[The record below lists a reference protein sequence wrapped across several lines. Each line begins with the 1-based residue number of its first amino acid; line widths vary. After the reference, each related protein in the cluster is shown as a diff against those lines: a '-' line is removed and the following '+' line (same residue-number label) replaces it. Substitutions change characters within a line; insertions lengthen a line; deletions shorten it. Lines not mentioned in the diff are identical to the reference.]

1 MSESEFTNS
10 WSDLLRD
17 YIRYFKECIHKKL
30 CFETSKPP
38 IPPTQEQPITE
49 KCSLDKIQG
58 ANEVPPLPAE
68 NEITPETMEEVTCP
82 IQSANESKKEN
93 KATSISPSMVS
104 PPKMPEKTEIL
115 EDQIR
120 VYKEQTEKSK
130 KEIKNLKQQ
139 PIDLQNNQKKTN
151 HSLNTAQEQTNKD
164 KAQIEQL
171 NLKIDELTNERK
183 ERNKTLETTKEQA
196 IKNTEIINK
205 HQNEAIYYLTKYD
218 NFIESET
225 SFLKLL
231 DGTEQKV
238 LELYL
243 YCNTRKLKQETDYLA
258 NILGKYILSKPQ
270 EELSRWKGILY
281 NMQYSGLIVDP
292 VKNSLIAEN
301 DPKHRIQIL
310 EKTIFDS
317 LHREY
322 LNAILLLVEYTLQ
335 LKSADDQI
343 KQKIHELRN
352 TLNIIKNKSIINL
365 NININYVS
373 LNQKLEDDTHFNGV
387 EIKEIDKQVGVPS
400 ESNRVAEILKYGINY
415 GNNNHEKTIVQ
426 CYAQH

>member
-1 MSESEFTNS
+1 M
-10 WSDLLRD
+10 
-17 YIRYFKECIHKKL
+17 
-30 CFETSKPP
+30 
-38 IPPTQEQPITE
+38 
-49 KCSLDKIQG
+49 
-58 ANEVPPLPAE
+58 
-68 NEITPETMEEVTCP
+68 
-82 IQSANESKKEN
+82 
-93 KATSISPSMVS
+93 
-104 PPKMPEKTEIL
+104 
-115 EDQIR
+115 
-120 VYKEQTEKSK
+120 
-130 KEIKNLKQQ
+130 
-139 PIDLQNNQKKTN
+139 
-151 HSLNTAQEQTNKD
+151 
-164 KAQIEQL
+164 
-171 NLKIDELTNERK
+171 
-183 ERNKTLETTKEQA
+183 
-196 IKNTEIINK
+196 
-205 HQNEAIYYLTKYD
+205 
-218 NFIESET
+218 
-225 SFLKLL
+225 

-243 YCNTRKLKQETDYLA
+243 YCITRKLKQETDYLA

-400 ESNRVAEILKYGINY
+400 EPNRVAEILKYGINY